1 MKIEA
6 ILLTFLFSIACPTKS
21 GNKEEIARWTSL
33 EVKRVLLALQKAFSF
48 YEQNGDTLN
57 LDAYFGLRI
66 AQGLWYSLVKGNQ

>member
-1 MKIEA
+1 MKIAA
-6 ILLTFLFSIACPTKS
+6 ILLAFLFSLACPTKN
-21 GNKEEIARWTSL
+21 GNQKEIKRWTSL
-33 EVKRVLLALQKAFSF
+33 EVKRVLLALEKVFSF